1 MSGIING
8 LLLIQESKKLSR
20 MLFVKYIILQR
31 AETYIKINLMF
42 SYDFYIFYY
51 AV

>member
-1 MSGIING
+1 MLGIING

-20 MLFVKYIILQR
+20 MLFVKYMILQR

-42 SYDFYIFYY
+42 SCDFYIFHY

>member
-1 MSGIING
+1 MSGITNG
-8 LLLIQESKKLSR
+8 LILIQESKKLSR

-42 SYDFYIFYY
+42 SYDFYIFYSL
-51 AV
+51 